1 MFTNTNSEYDCIPAN
16 DQTSQKFLHGLRRS
30 GSPGP
35 NWPLPT
41 AVSGLGVG
49 GAGEHAEGCE
59 YCFREQLVWGWLESW
74 WEGRKKD
81 KGKSASAR
89 LATADHVISEE
100 PVF

>member
-1 MFTNTNSEYDCIPAN
+1 MFTNANSEYDCIPAN

-49 GAGEHAEGCE
+49 ELENMWRAVSIVSENSLFGAGLSHGGREGKRTKE
-59 YCFREQLVWGWLESW
+59 KVLQP
-74 WEGRKKD
+74 D
-81 KGKSASAR
+81 
-89 LATADHVISEE
+89 
-100 PVF
+100 